1 MTNFDEDNDATFLL
15 LVYLDFPLI
24 GVAESDG
31 PALANQNNSI
41 WVVACDVCSVQQR
54 PLCRVT
60 HVVWNTDPNLVQRY
74 LAFAMGNIDKV
85 IEDAC
90 N

>member
-1 MTNFDEDNDATFLL
+1 MTNFDEDNDATFFCGGL

-41 WVVACDVCSVQQR
+41 
-54 PLCRVT
+54 
-60 HVVWNTDPNLVQRY
+60 
-74 LAFAMGNIDKV
+74 
-85 IEDAC
+85 
-90 N
+90 